1 MNFEDNLRQ
10 LEALVA
16 KMESGEM
23 KLDDMIKA
31 FDTFLWVNQVDLG
44 NGEKKT
50 EEEENDDCVI
60 YGSDYEVL
68 FKDVYDT
75 IARYVEI

>member
-23 KLDDMIKA
+23 KLDDMIRSFEEGRKLVKA
-31 FDTFLWVNQVDLG
+31 CQEELASIRQRI
-44 NGEKKT
+44 EKVT
-50 EEEENDDCVI
+50 ES
-60 YGSDYEVL
+60 G
-68 FKDVYDT
+68 
-75 IARYVEI
+75 AVEPLNMDA

>member
-23 KLDDMIKA
+23 KLDDMIRSFEEGRKLDKA
-31 FDTFLWVNQVDLG
+31 CQEELASIRQRI
-44 NGEKKT
+44 EKVT
-50 EEEENDDCVI
+50 ES
-60 YGSDYEVL
+60 G
-68 FKDVYDT
+68 
-75 IARYVEI
+75 AVEPLNLDA